1 MMRRNQPNDI
11 PAEARAGTVF
21 QVGADQVDICAGPFH
36 VNRLIAASILPG
48 HALLGAL
55 DKRRTSDWTSED
67 LVPKSRDTHEPP
79 RNAPPLFSPPL
90 PRRPLAGKDCGTG
103 DAGKLVR
110 VKVRLGQDVSI
121 RGSRS

>member
-11 PAEARAGTVF
+11 PAEARAGTFF

-79 RNAPPLFSPPL
+79 RNAPLSSLPLSFSAP
-90 PRRPLAGKDCGTG
+90 PRREGLRHRRRRET
-103 DAGKLVR
+103 
-110 VKVRLGQDVSI
+110 S
-121 RGSRS
+121 SR